1 MQVIGKPCAWYCAL
15 EFFGTLLN
23 KHNYTYAMFGRD
35 TGAQKVVASAIQE
48 FLEKDPVFRVIAG
61 GAQPVSS
68 VTPPGLTELGEWIT
82 NMVKVGAENR
92 TPTEWE
98 ILDQIRANAVL
109 KAQVGYAKGPELLR
123 VIVQGS

>member
-1 MQVIGKPCAWYCAL
+1 MAIIGVPCAWYCAL
-15 EFFGTLLN
+15 EFFGSLLN
-23 KHNYTYAMFGRD
+23 KHNYTYAMFTRD
-35 TGAQKVVASAIQE
+35 TGAQKVVASAIRE

-61 GAQPVSS
+61 GTHPVSS
-68 VTPPGLTELGEWIT
+68 ITPPGLTELGEWIM

-98 ILDQIRANAVL
+98 ILDQIRANAIL
-109 KAQVGYAKGPELLR
+109 KAQMGYAKGPELLR